1 MRGGTVP
8 PGVNAGAP
16 IAFPSH
22 GGLRMSDELRRDA
35 ELLSALL
42 NDAALVRDRV
52 DGQVARFVVKQL
64 VVWTGKAEQTI
75 SEYRNG
81 TRNIPV
87 EFWRSILEHFCDRRI
102 IALLIPEEFDFE
114 ISDVRC
120 NCPAS
125 APAFFRD
132 AIEAEIAYHEQMKA
146 VAQILADGR
155 IDDFDAKTVREYDDA
170 FHVHRKRDANLHH
183 AIVNTF
189 NRAVERKA
197 VNP

>member
-1 MRGGTVP
+1 
-8 PGVNAGAP
+8 
-16 IAFPSH
+16 
-22 GGLRMSDELRRDA
+22 MSDDVRRDA
-35 ELLSALL
+35 ELLSAML
-42 NDAALVRDRV
+42 NDAAWLHDRL
-52 DGQVARFVVKQL
+52 DGKLARFVVKQL

-81 TRNIPV
+81 TRNIPI

-114 ISDVRC
+114 ISDQRY

-132 AIEAEIAYHEQMKA
+132 TLEAEIAYHTEMLALVQ
-146 VAQILADGR
+146 VLADGR
-155 IDDFDAKTVREYDDA
+155 IDDLDAKAVHEYDGL
-170 FHVHRKRDANLHH
+170 FHAHRLRDAALHH
-183 AIVNTF
+183 AVVNTF

-197 VNP
+197 VSP

>member
-1 MRGGTVP
+1 V
-8 PGVNAGAP
+8 
-16 IAFPSH
+16 
-22 GGLRMSDELRRDA
+22 SDDVRRDA
-35 ELLSALL
+35 ELLQDLL

-81 TRNIPV
+81 VRNIPI

-114 ISDVRC
+114 ISDVRW

-125 APAFFRD
+125 PAAFFRD
-132 AIEAEIAYHEQMKA
+132 TLEAEIAYHAEMSA
-146 VAQILADGR
+146 LVQILADGR
-155 IDDFDAKTVREYDDA
+155 IDDLDAKAVHEYDGL
-170 FHVHRKRDANLHH
+170 FHSHRFRDAALHH
-183 AIVNTF
+183 AVVNTF

>member
-1 MRGGTVP
+1 V
-8 PGVNAGAP
+8 
-16 IAFPSH
+16 
-22 GGLRMSDELRRDA
+22 SDDVRRDA
-35 ELLSALL
+35 ELLQDLL

-81 TRNIPV
+81 ARNIPV

-155 IDDFDAKTVREYDDA
+155 IDDFDAKTVHDYDDA

-183 AIVNTF
+183 AIINTF
-189 NRAVERKA
+189 IRAVERKA

>member
-1 MRGGTVP
+1 
-8 PGVNAGAP
+8 
-16 IAFPSH
+16 
-22 GGLRMSDELRRDA
+22 MSDDVRRDA

-42 NDAALVRDRV
+42 NDAALVRDRL
-52 DGQVARFVVKQL
+52 DGQIARFVVKQL
-64 VVWTGKAEQTI
+64 AVWTGKAEQTI

-132 AIEAEIAYHEQMKA
+132 AVEAEIAYHEQMKQ
-146 VAQILADGR
+146 VAELLADGR
-155 IDDFDAKTVREYDDA
+155 IDEFDVGTVKEYDDA
-170 FHVHRKRDANLHH
+170 FHAHRLRDANLHH
-183 AIVNTF
+183 AIINTY
-189 NRAVERKA
+189 NRALERKA